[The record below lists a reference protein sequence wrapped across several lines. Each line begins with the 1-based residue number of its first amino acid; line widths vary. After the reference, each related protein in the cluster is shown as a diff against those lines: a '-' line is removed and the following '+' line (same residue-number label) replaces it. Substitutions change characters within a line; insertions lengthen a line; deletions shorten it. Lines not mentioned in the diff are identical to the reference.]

1 MTNNFN
7 IKRIEDFPLDSLILY
22 SLREFSSGNVAVAEN
37 LHNIFQL
44 KLKESLKQAQKYIE
58 NSDNFKADN
67 ILSNIAKAKIAQSE
81 WIYLATEKLSND
93 RDINIKRSKSFS
105 PIKDIYEDLV
115 LSKNEFNERQDK
127 KLQSS
132 FINKDYNATSNRAK
146 QLFVINPYNK
156 NYYKYYGLAQNKMG
170 NYVNAIKAFENALK
184 FNSNCPELLFY
195 IGQANFKLGIISH
208 AELFVRKSLNL
219 KNDSLRSN
227 KLLGEILIIQKN
239 YIEAEYYLLK
249 AYKINNF
256 SASVCA
262 NLSFCLL
269 KQNKI
274 SNAYDYALL
283 SCKIEPKNHR
293 FFNNLGLILK
303 EKKLYIKA
311 KAAFLKAIKISPKYA
326 EAHNNLGTLLQFNQP
341 DKAIY
346 HYNIAEKDKSIL
358 FEVFL
363 NKASAYR
370 QQEDHKLALK
380 YVKKSI
386 KINPTN
392 HRCNKLMGI
401 LYLDKGNFSRAKFYL
416 RQALKYKPYE
426 PETYRL
432 LSKIS
437 KLKNFEIKNLIKLLN
452 EKYFTKN
459 EEKHILFLLAEFF
472 HNQKNYMKSWQ
483 YLNRA
488 NNQVSR
494 NLNYKINQD
503 IKRIFKIKRL
513 YNTVINTQN
522 NFKFDNMSFIFVIGL
537 PRSGST
543 LIEQILSCGDGVY
556 AGGEI
561 NIIPNEID
569 KILSIEN
576 HKTELIELLNII
588 RNTYLKHIK
597 NKTNKSIIVDKMPYN
612 FQNVGII
619 KTIFPSAKFI
629 HIHRN
634 PMDNFYSL
642 YKTYFS
648 NNSHAYTYDLNNIYN
663 FYTIYKKFM
672 TFWKKIYINS
682 IFDLEYESLVHK
694 PEENIKK
701 MISFC
706 EIKWDKI
713 FLQPDKNKKEV
724 FTASAFQ
731 IREKLNFNSVGNW
744 KNYYEELSHFE
755 KLI

>member
-7 IKRIEDFPLDSLILY
+7 IQRIEDFPLDSLILY
-22 SLREFSSGNVAVAEN
+22 SLREFSNGNIAVAEN
-37 LHNIFQL
+37 LHDIFQL
-44 KLKESLKQAQKYIE
+44 KVKESLKQAQKYIN
-58 NSDNFKADN
+58 NSDHYKADN

-93 RDINIKRSKSFS
+93 RNININQRKSFS

-146 QLFVINPYNK
+146 QLFVINPYKK
-156 NYYKYYGLAQNKMG
+156 NYYKYYGQAQNKMG

-219 KNDSLRSN
+219 RGNSFKGN

-239 YIEAEYYLLK
+239 YIEAQYYLFK
-249 AYKINNF
+249 AHKINKF

-262 NLSFCLL
+262 NLSLCFL
-269 KQNKI
+269 KQDKN
-274 SNAYDYALL
+274 NHAYDYAIL
-283 SCKIEPKNHR
+283 SCKIEPDNHR
-293 FFNNLGLILK
+293 FYNNLGLILK

-311 KAAFLKAIKISPKYA
+311 KAAFHKAITISPKYA

-341 DKAIY
+341 DQAIY

-363 NKASAYR
+363 NKASVFR
-370 QQEDHKLALK
+370 QKEDHKLALK
-380 YVKKSI
+380 YAKKAI
-386 KINPTN
+386 KIKPNNPG
-392 HRCNKLMGI
+392 CNKLIGI
-401 LYLDKGNFSRAKFYL
+401 LHIDKGNFSKAKFYL
-416 RQALKYKPYE
+416 RKTLKYKPYE

-437 KLKNFEIKNLIKLLN
+437 KLNILEIKNLIKLLN
-452 EKYFTKN
+452 KKYFSEH
-459 EEKHILFLLAEFF
+459 EEKHILFLLADFF
-472 HNQKNYMKSWQ
+472 HDQKNYMQSWE

-488 NNQVSR
+488 NNQISR
-494 NLNYKINQD
+494 NSNYQVNQD
-503 IKRIFKIKRL
+503 KRRFFKIERL

-522 NFKFDNMSFIFVIGL
+522 NFKVDNMSFIFVIGL

-543 LIEQILSCGDGVY
+543 LIEQILSSGDGVY

-569 KILSIEN
+569 KILSIQN
-576 HKTELIELLNII
+576 HKTEPIELLNNI
-588 RNTYLKHIK
+588 RNVYLKHIK

-619 KTIFPSAKFI
+619 KTIFPCAKFI

-634 PMDNFYSL
+634 PMDNFFSL

-648 NNSHAYTYDLNNIYN
+648 NNTHPYTYDLNNIYN
-663 FYTIYKKFM
+663 FYKIYKKFM
-672 TFWKKIYINS
+672 TFWNKIYFDS
-682 IFDLEYESLVHK
+682 IFNIEYESLVLK
-694 PEENIKK
+694 PEENIKRLL
-701 MISFC
+701 SFC
-706 EIKWDKI
+706 EIKWNKK
-713 FLQPDKNKKEV
+713 FLQPNKNKKEV

-731 IREKLNFNSVGNW
+731 IREKLNSNSVGNW
-744 KNYYEELSHFE
+744 KNYYRELSHFE